1 MAAPPALL
9 TLTLIDS
16 RGRPTKRRYEITQ
29 QADLAAY
36 IAVCATLIGA
46 LEDITDLG
54 LSRADMI
61 IMHPTEGWVAG
72 EDSNIDV
79 GATFSGLIV
88 DGNGKRA
95 SHKVPGIKLALVD
108 PDGSV
113 PIDGVVA
120 TYLGEF
126 EDGEDFKLSDG
137 EQIESWTRGTLDK

>member
-1 MAAPPALL
+1 MPYLSVQLADAF
-9 TLTLIDS
+9 
-16 RGRPTKRRYEITQ
+16 GRVTRRSYEIDTQ
-29 QADLAAY
+29 VDLAAY
-36 IAVCATLIGA
+36 QAVVTSFIGA
-46 LEDITDLG
+46 LEDVTDLG
-54 LSRADMI
+54 LVRADI
-61 IMHPTEGWVAG
+61 VIPATAGGFDVTEGANV
-72 EDSNIDV
+72 DV